1 MARIFDQWLSIQ
13 TKSSSE
19 DMFLS
24 VSALFEKIPLTFDR
38 LKQLN
43 EDGLPILREGEMYFE
58 EGHPGRRYW
67 VLKEWTKEHI
77 PLVSMPN

>member
-1 MARIFDQWLSIQ
+1 MKENFTCGQNIRSMIIYSDQVIFRRYVFYQ
-13 TKSSSE
+13 
-19 DMFLS
+19 F
-24 VSALFEKIPLTFDR
+24 SALFEKIPLTFDR

-67 VLKEWTKEHI
+67 VLKE
-77 PLVSMPN
+77 

>member
-1 MARIFDQWLSIQ
+1 MIIYSDQVIFRRYVFYQ
-13 TKSSSE
+13 
-19 DMFLS
+19 F
-24 VSALFEKIPLTFDR
+24 SALFEKIPLTFDR

-67 VLKEWTKEHI
+67 VSKE
-77 PLVSMPN
+77 

>member
-1 MARIFDQWLSIQ
+1 
-13 TKSSSE
+13 
-19 DMFLS
+19 MFLS

-67 VLKEWTKEHI
+67 VSKE
-77 PLVSMPN
+77 

>member
-1 MARIFDQWLSIQ
+1 MWPEYSINDYLFRPSHLQ
-13 TKSSSE
+13 KICFYQ
-19 DMFLS
+19 FL
-24 VSALFEKIPLTFDR
+24 ALFEKIPLTFDK

-67 VLKEWTKEHI
+67 VLKE
-77 PLVSMPN
+77 